1 MLGNLRIKLLALG
14 FAIALWSVVAYTQNP
29 TQSARYQLAVDPPKL
44 PAGLVIVGDIPQ
56 VLVTVTATADN
67 LRQFDRKSLHATA
80 DFSGAKVG
88 TDRVPVRITNP
99 DPNVQV
105 EAPTSLIVPVD
116 ELASTTTVVA
126 IDRVHSLPAGFHE
139 QTAST
144 TVTPA
149 SVKIDGPRSQLV
161 GIQAVVRIEL
171 DGLLG
176 PFDLPY
182 AVVVLDAK
190 KKVLKSVTVTPA
202 AVSVKMTI
210 QADAVTE
217 TKPIG
222 WTLTGQPAAGYRVTN
237 VTLSPLQDNATG
249 LLNALALISLLS
261 TDPVDV
267 TNATSDI
274 VRVITVRPPAGV
286 EVSQKTVQIHVY
298 ISKSA
303 QVQPSTSP

>member
-14 FAIALWSVVAYTQNP
+14 FAIALWSVVAYTENP
-29 TQSARYQLAVDPPKL
+29 TQSSRYQLAVDPPRL

-67 LRQFDRKSLHATA
+67 LRSFDRRALHASA

-88 TDRVPVRITNP
+88 TDRVPIRITNP

-105 EAPTSLIVPVD
+105 EAPTSVMVPVD
-116 ELASTTTVVA
+116 ELATTTQPVA
-126 IDRVHSLPAGFHE
+126 IERVHALPAGFHE
-139 QTAST
+139 QTGST
-144 TVTPA
+144 TVTP
-149 SVKIDGPRSQLV
+149 SGVRIDGPKSELV

-171 DGLLG
+171 DGVQG

-182 AVVVLDAK
+182 QVVVLDAK
-190 KKVLKSVTVTPA
+190 KRVLKSVTVTPA
-202 AVSVKMTI
+202 SVSVRMSI

-217 TKPIG
+217 TKPVG
-222 WTLTGQPAAGYRVTN
+222 WTLTGQPAPGYRVTN

-249 LLNALALISLLS
+249 LLNTLALINLLS
-261 TDPVDV
+261 ADPVDV

-274 VRVITVRPPAGV
+274 VKVITVRPPAGV

-303 QVQPSTSP
+303 QVQPTTTP